1 MPEQVLQ
8 IWPKAQQVGAKCGVV
23 LVTEPDAAVEVVTIR
38 TDEAYHDGRHPDA
51 VRFETDPREDVLRRD
66 FTINA
71 LMSDPLTGDVI
82 DHVRGRQDL
91 ALGIVRAIGD
101 PETRLRED
109 HLRMLRAVRFAARF
123 GFSIEPATMAA
134 I

>member
-71 LMSDPLTGDVI
+71 LLSDPFTTEVI
-82 DHVRGRQDL
+82 DYVGGRDDL
-91 ALGIVRAIGD
+91 ARGLIRAIGD
-101 PETRLRED
+101 PETRFEED

-123 GFSIEPATMAA
+123 GFT
-134 I
+134 